1 MTEAEKRKKTL
12 SLQAQ
17 IQSEMFSSSR
27 TASLFTAANN
37 AVDAALNHSLE
48 VERTYNAMSK
58 NGITV
63 DDLID
68 AYNRGSQS
76 ALDFSTS
83 FFFSAY
89 AIALSEHGREV
100 EEALNQTPMPRER
113 GGFLIKPEQLSEMAR
128 RGITKRDLVKMERLG
143 ATETK
148 KELGIERFI
157 EVISKFEDERLVSR
171 VREIM
176 DEEISAADIMERC
189 KDETG
194 VDIEKELGLK

>member
-37 AVDAALNHSLE
+37 AVDAALHHSLE

-76 ALDFSTS
+76 ALDFATS

-100 EEALNQTPMPRER
+100 EEYNGPRE
-113 GGFLIKPEQLSEMAR
+113 
-128 RGITKRDLVKMERLG
+128 
-143 ATETK
+143 
-148 KELGIERFI
+148 
-157 EVISKFEDERLVSR
+157 
-171 VREIM
+171 
-176 DEEISAADIMERC
+176 
-189 KDETG
+189 
-194 VDIEKELGLK
+194 